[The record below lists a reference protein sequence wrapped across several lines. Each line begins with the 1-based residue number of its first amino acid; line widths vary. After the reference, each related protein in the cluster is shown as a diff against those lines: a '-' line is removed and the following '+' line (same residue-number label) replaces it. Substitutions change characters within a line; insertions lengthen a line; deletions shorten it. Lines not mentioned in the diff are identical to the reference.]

1 MTGNKEMNYGYVE
14 FSRKDGHILTPKQQK
29 DSGYVMC
36 QCNGSD
42 LREVTEEEYND
53 CKKYYNEHNE
63 CKYHIVEDEVT
74 GCGWYV
80 RRCLICGETI
90 GLI

>member
-1 MTGNKEMNYGYVE
+1 MKDEEGKYGWVE
-14 FSRKDGHILTPKQQK
+14 VSRKDGHILTPKQQE

-42 LREVTEEEYND
+42 LREAKEEEYNE
-53 CKKYYNEHNE
+53 CKNYYEEHGE

-74 GCGWYV
+74 GCGWYT
-80 RRCLICGETI
+80 RNCIICGHNI